1 MAMTH
6 PDTRG
11 VLNGLVVQKLQK
23 QSHWFAAL
31 SASQQQQL
39 LAYAKPVQLET
50 GQRLFSRGD
59 EFDGIY
65 VLLSGALLIAGV
77 HSSGREALLT
87 IVEAGDWIGEIALF
101 DRKARTHDATAS
113 LACQLLHLN
122 SSALQQLVQQDPLWW
137 QRFGQ
142 LLTEKMRLVFQ
153 ALEDMSLLPASV
165 RLARRLVMLCRLHQQ
180 DEPYLIPV
188 QQEQLG
194 QLLSLSRQTINQLLQ
209 QLVATGVIRTSYA
222 QIEVLDLQLLK
233 QAAEL
238 SSN

>member
-1 MAMTH
+1 MSDHFA
-6 PDTRG
+6 
-11 VLNGLVVQKLQK
+11 LQLREH
-23 QSHWFAAL
+23 SYWFAAL

-39 LAYAKPVQLET
+39 LAHARLVQLGA

-113 LACQLLHLN
+113 VACQLLHLN
-122 SSALQQLVQQDPLWW
+122 NSALQQLVQQDPLWW

-165 RLARRLVMLCRLHQQ
+165 RLARRLLMLCRLHQQ
-180 DEPYLIPV
+180 DGRYLIPV

-209 QLVATGVIRTSYA
+209 QLVASGVIRTSYA
-222 QIEVLDLQLLK
+222 EIEVLDLKLLK
-233 QAAEL
+233 QAAEVAV
-238 SSN
+238 

>member
-1 MAMTH
+1 MSDHFAIPLRQH
-6 PDTRG
+6 
-11 VLNGLVVQKLQK
+11 
-23 QSHWFAAL
+23 SHWFAAL

-39 LAYAKPVQLET
+39 LAQARLVQLEAD
-50 GQRLFSRGD
+50 QRLFSRGD

-77 HSSGREALLT
+77 HQSGREALLT

-113 LACQLLHLN
+113 VPCQVLQLN
-122 SSALQQLVQQDPLWW
+122 SAALQQLVLQDPLWW

-142 LLTEKMRLVFQ
+142 LLTEKVRLVFQ
-153 ALEDMSLLPASV
+153 ALEDISLLPASV
-165 RLARRLVMLCRLHQQ
+165 RLARRLLMLCRLHRQ
-180 DEPYLIPV
+180 DERYLIPV

-222 QIEVLDLQLLK
+222 QIEVLDLKLLK

-238 SSN
+238 PNH

>member
-1 MAMTH
+1 M
-6 PDTRG
+6 PDSFSFQLR
-11 VLNGLVVQKLQK
+11 Q

-31 SASQQQQL
+31 PESLQLQL
-39 LAYAKPVQLET
+39 LAQAKTIQLDT

-113 LACQLLHLN
+113 VACRLLHLN
-122 SSALQQLVQQDPLWW
+122 NSALQLLVQQDPLWW

-165 RLARRLVMLCRLHQQ
+165 RLARRLLMLCRLHQQ
-180 DEPYLIPV
+180 DERYLIPV

-209 QLVATGVIRTSYA
+209 QLAASGVIRTSYA
-222 QIEVLDLQLLK
+222 QIEVLDLKLLK
-233 QAAEL
+233 QAAEIDL
-238 SSN
+238 N

>member
-1 MAMTH
+1 MMSNHVFAQ
-6 PDTRG
+6 
-11 VLNGLVVQKLQK
+11 LK
-23 QSHWFAAL
+23 QQSRWFAAL
-31 SASQQQQL
+31 SEQQQQQL
-39 LAYAKPVQLET
+39 LAQARSVHLDA
-50 GQRLFSRGD
+50 GQRLFCRGD

-65 VLLSGALLIAGV
+65 VVLSGALLIAGV

-113 LACQLLHLN
+113 VACQLLHLN

-165 RLARRLVMLCRLHQQ
+165 RLARRLLMLCRLHQQ
-180 DEPYLIPV
+180 GERYVIPV

-209 QLVATGVIRTSYA
+209 QLVASAVLRTSYA
-222 QIEVLDLQLLK
+222 QIEVLDLQQLK
-233 QAAEL
+233 QAAQL
-238 SSN
+238 YAD

>member
-1 MAMTH
+1 MSDHFA
-6 PDTRG
+6 
-11 VLNGLVVQKLQK
+11 LQLR
-23 QSHWFAAL
+23 QHSHWFAAL
-31 SASQQQQL
+31 SVSQQQQW
-39 LAYAKPVQLET
+39 LAHARLVQLGA

-113 LACQLLHLN
+113 VACQLLQLN
-122 SSALQQLVQQDPLWW
+122 NLALQQLVQQDPLWW

-153 ALEDMSLLPASV
+153 ALEDISLLPASV
-165 RLARRLVMLCRLHQQ
+165 RLARRLLMLCRLHQQ
-180 DEPYLIPV
+180 DERYLIPV

-209 QLVATGVIRTSYA
+209 QLVANGVIRTSYA
-222 QIEVLDLQLLK
+222 QIEVLDLYLLK
-233 QAAEL
+233 QAAEVP
-238 SSN
+238 NH

>member
-1 MAMTH
+1 MSDHFA
-6 PDTRG
+6 
-11 VLNGLVVQKLQK
+11 LKLRE

-31 SASQQQQL
+31 SVSQQQQL
-39 LAYAKPVQLET
+39 LAHARLVQLGAE
-50 GQRLFSRGD
+50 QRLFSRGD
-59 EFDGIY
+59 DFDGIY

-113 LACQLLHLN
+113 VACQLLQLN
-122 SSALQQLVQQDPLWW
+122 NSALQQLVQQDPLWW

-180 DEPYLIPV
+180 DERYLIPV

-209 QLVATGVIRTSYA
+209 QLVASGVIRTSYA
-222 QIEVLDLQLLK
+222 EIEVLDLKLLK
-233 QAAEL
+233 QAAEVAV
-238 SSN
+238 

>member
-1 MAMTH
+1 MSEHCA
-6 PDTRG
+6 
-11 VLNGLVVQKLQK
+11 LQLREH
-23 QSHWFAAL
+23 SHWFAAL

-39 LAYAKPVQLET
+39 LAQARLVQLGA

-113 LACQLLHLN
+113 VACQLLHLN
-122 SSALQQLVQQDPLWW
+122 NSALQQLVQQDPLWW

-165 RLARRLVMLCRLHQQ
+165 RLARRLLMLCRLHQQ
-180 DEPYLIPV
+180 DERYLIPV

-209 QLVATGVIRTSYA
+209 QLVASGVIRTSYA
-222 QIEVLDLQLLK
+222 EIEVLDLTLLK
-233 QAAEL
+233 QAAEITV
-238 SSN
+238 

>member
-1 MAMTH
+1 MSDH
-6 PDTRG
+6 F
-11 VLNGLVVQKLQK
+11 VLQLRQH
-23 QSHWFAAL
+23 SHWFAAL

-39 LAYAKPVQLET
+39 LAHARLIQLGA

-113 LACQLLHLN
+113 VACQLLQLN
-122 SSALQQLVQQDPLWW
+122 NSALQQLVQQDPLWW

-165 RLARRLVMLCRLHQQ
+165 RLARRLLMLCRLHQQ
-180 DEPYLIPV
+180 DERYLIPV

-209 QLVATGVIRTSYA
+209 QLVTSGVIRTSYGE
-222 QIEVLDLQLLK
+222 IEVLDLALLK

-238 SSN
+238 PSN

>member
-1 MAMTH
+1 MSDSFAEQL
-6 PDTRG
+6 G
-11 VLNGLVVQKLQK
+11 QCSL
-23 QSHWFAAL
+23 WFAAL
-31 SASQQQQL
+31 TEPQQRQL
-39 LAYAKPVQLET
+39 LAQTKTIRLAA

-101 DRKARTHDATAS
+101 DQKARTHDATAS
-113 LACQLLHLN
+113 VACQLLHLN
-122 SSALQQLVQQDPLWW
+122 HSALQLLVQQDPLWW

-180 DEPYLIPV
+180 NERYVIPV

-209 QLVATGVIRTSYA
+209 QLAASGVIRTSYA
-222 QIEVLDLQLLK
+222 QIEVLDLKLLK
-233 QAAEL
+233 QAAEMTF
-238 SSN
+238 N

>member
-1 MAMTH
+1 MS
-6 PDTRG
+6 G
-11 VLNGLVVQKLQK
+11 QFVVQLQER
-23 QSHWFAAL
+23 SHWFAAL
-31 SASQQQQL
+31 TLNQQQQL
-39 LAYAKPVQLET
+39 LAYAKAVQLGA

-77 HSSGREALLT
+77 HNSGREALLT

-101 DRKARTHDATAS
+101 DRKVRTHDATAS
-113 LACQLLHLN
+113 MASQLLHLN
-122 SSALQQLVQQDPLWW
+122 SSALELLVQQDPLWW

-165 RLARRLVMLCRLHQQ
+165 RLARRLLVLCRLHQQ
-180 DEPYLIPV
+180 GGRYVLPV

-194 QLLSLSRQTINQLLQ
+194 QLLALSRQTINQLLQ
-209 QLVATGVIRTSYA
+209 QLVLSGVIRTSYA
-222 QIEVLDLQLLK
+222 QIEVLDLQRLK
-233 QAAEL
+233 KAAEL
-238 SSN
+238 SAN

>member
-1 MAMTH
+1 MSDHFA
-6 PDTRG
+6 
-11 VLNGLVVQKLQK
+11 LQLREH
-23 QSHWFAAL
+23 SHWFAAL
-31 SASQQQQL
+31 SAGQQQQL
-39 LAYAKPVQLET
+39 LAHARLVQLGA

-113 LACQLLHLN
+113 VACQLLQLN
-122 SSALQQLVQQDPLWW
+122 NSALQQLVQQDPLWW

-165 RLARRLVMLCRLHQQ
+165 RLARRLLMLCRLHQQ
-180 DEPYLIPV
+180 DERYLIPV

-209 QLVATGVIRTSYA
+209 QLVTSCVIRTSYA
-222 QIEVLDLQLLK
+222 EIEVLDLKLLK
-233 QAAEL
+233 QAAEVM
-238 SSN
+238 ND

>member
-1 MAMTH
+1 M
-6 PDTRG
+6 PESFVSQLR
-11 VLNGLVVQKLQK
+11 Q
-23 QSHWFAAL
+23 QSNWFNTL
-31 SASQQQQL
+31 SEHQQQQL
-39 LAYAKPVQLET
+39 LAPAKVVQLGT

-113 LACQLLHLN
+113 VACQLLQLN
-122 SSALQQLVQQDPLWW
+122 NSALQQLVQQDPLWW

-180 DEPYLIPV
+180 DERYLIPV

-209 QLVATGVIRTSYA
+209 QLVASGVIRTSYA
-222 QIEVLDLQLLK
+222 EIEVLDLTLLK
-233 QAAEL
+233 QAAEMAA
-238 SSN
+238 

>member
-1 MAMTH
+1 MS
-6 PDTRG
+6 G
-11 VLNGLVVQKLQK
+11 QFVVPLQEH
-23 QSHWFAAL
+23 SHWFAAL
-31 SASQQQQL
+31 SEHQQQQL
-39 LAYAKPVQLET
+39 LAQAKPVQLGA

-77 HSSGREALLT
+77 HSSGLEALLT

-101 DRKARTHDATAS
+101 DRKVRTHDATAS
-113 LACQLLHLN
+113 TACQLLHLN
-122 SSALQQLVQQDPLWW
+122 PSALQLLVQQDPLWW

-165 RLARRLVMLCRLHQQ
+165 RLARRLLMLCRLHQQ
-180 DEPYLIPV
+180 DERYLIPV

-209 QLVATGVIRTSYA
+209 QLVASGVIRTSYA

-238 SSN
+238 PAN

>member
-1 MAMTH
+1 MSDSFAEQLGQRS
-6 PDTRG
+6 P
-11 VLNGLVVQKLQK
+11 
-23 QSHWFAAL
+23 WFAAL
-31 SASQQQQL
+31 TEPQQRQL
-39 LAYAKPVQLET
+39 LAQTKTIQLAA

-101 DRKARTHDATAS
+101 DQKARTHDATAS
-113 LACQLLHLN
+113 VACQLLHLN
-122 SSALQQLVQQDPLWW
+122 HSALQLLAQQDPLWW

-180 DEPYLIPV
+180 NERYVIPV

-209 QLVATGVIRTSYA
+209 QLAASGVIRTSYA
-222 QIEVLDLQLLK
+222 QIEVLDLKLLK
-233 QAAEL
+233 QAAEMTF
-238 SSN
+238 N

>member
-1 MAMTH
+1 MSDHFATQLREH
-6 PDTRG
+6 
-11 VLNGLVVQKLQK
+11 
-23 QSHWFAAL
+23 SHWFAAL

-39 LAYAKPVQLET
+39 LVHARLVQLGA

-113 LACQLLHLN
+113 VACQLLQLN
-122 SSALQQLVQQDPLWW
+122 NSALLQLVQQDPLWW

-153 ALEDMSLLPASV
+153 ALEDISLLPASV
-165 RLARRLVMLCRLHQQ
+165 RLARRLLMLCRLHQQ
-180 DEPYLIPV
+180 DERYLIPV

-209 QLVATGVIRTSYA
+209 QLVANGVIRTSYA
-222 QIEVLDLQLLK
+222 QIEVLDLYLLK
-233 QAAEL
+233 QAAEVP
-238 SSN
+238 NH

>member
-1 MAMTH
+1 MSDSFAI
-6 PDTRG
+6 
-11 VLNGLVVQKLQK
+11 QLQE
-23 QSHWFAAL
+23 HTPWFAAL
-31 SASQQQQL
+31 TLSQQQQL
-39 LAYAKPVQLET
+39 LAQAKTIQLDA

-59 EFDGIY
+59 AFDGIY

-113 LACQLLHLN
+113 VACQLLHLN
-122 SSALQQLVQQDPLWW
+122 SPALQLLVQQDPLWW

-165 RLARRLVMLCRLHQQ
+165 RLARRLLMLCRLHQQ
-180 DEPYLIPV
+180 GERYLLPL

-209 QLVATGVIRTSYA
+209 QLVVSGVIRTSYA

-238 SSN
+238 PLN

>member
-1 MAMTH
+1 MSDHFA
-6 PDTRG
+6 
-11 VLNGLVVQKLQK
+11 LQLREH
-23 QSHWFAAL
+23 SHWFAAL
-31 SASQQQQL
+31 STSQQQQL
-39 LAYAKPVQLET
+39 LAHARLVQLGA

-113 LACQLLHLN
+113 VPCQLLHLN
-122 SSALQQLVQQDPLWW
+122 NSALQQLVQQDPLWW

-165 RLARRLVMLCRLHQQ
+165 RLARRLLMLCRLHQQ
-180 DEPYLIPV
+180 DERYLIPV

-209 QLVATGVIRTSYA
+209 QLVASGVIRTSYGE
-222 QIEVLDLQLLK
+222 IEVLDLKLLK
-233 QAAEL
+233 QAAEVAV
-238 SSN
+238 

>member
-1 MAMTH
+1 MSDHFATQLREH
-6 PDTRG
+6 
-11 VLNGLVVQKLQK
+11 
-23 QSHWFAAL
+23 SHWFAAL
-31 SASQQQQL
+31 SVSQQQQL
-39 LAYAKPVQLET
+39 LTHARLVQLGA

-113 LACQLLHLN
+113 VACQLLQLN
-122 SSALQQLVQQDPLWW
+122 NSALQQLVQQDPLWW

-165 RLARRLVMLCRLHQQ
+165 RLARRLLMLCRLHQQ
-180 DEPYLIPV
+180 DERYLIPV

-209 QLVATGVIRTSYA
+209 QLVANGVIRTSYGE
-222 QIEVLDLQLLK
+222 IEVLDPKLLK
-233 QAAEL
+233 QAAEMPL
-238 SSN
+238 N

>member
-1 MAMTH
+1 M
-6 PDTRG
+6 PDSFS
-11 VLNGLVVQKLQK
+11 LQLRQ

-31 SASQQQQL
+31 PESLQLQL
-39 LAYAKPVQLET
+39 LAQAKTIQLDT

-113 LACQLLHLN
+113 VACQLLHLN
-122 SSALQQLVQQDPLWW
+122 NSALQLLVQQDPLWW

-142 LLTEKMRLVFQ
+142 LLTEKCVL
-153 ALEDMSLLPASV
+153 
-165 RLARRLVMLCRLHQQ
+165 
-180 DEPYLIPV
+180 Y
-188 QQEQLG
+188 
-194 QLLSLSRQTINQLLQ
+194 SRHWKI
-209 QLVATGVIRTSYA
+209 
-222 QIEVLDLQLLK
+222 
-233 QAAEL
+233 
-238 SSN
+238 

>member
-1 MAMTH
+1 MSDHFA
-6 PDTRG
+6 
-11 VLNGLVVQKLQK
+11 LQLREH
-23 QSHWFAAL
+23 SHWFAAL

-39 LAYAKPVQLET
+39 LAHARLVQLGA

-113 LACQLLHLN
+113 VACQLLHLN
-122 SSALQQLVQQDPLWW
+122 NSALQQLVQQDPLWW

-165 RLARRLVMLCRLHQQ
+165 RLARRLLMLCRLHQQ
-180 DEPYLIPV
+180 DGRYLIPV

-209 QLVATGVIRTSYA
+209 QLVASGVIRTSYA
-222 QIEVLDLQLLK
+222 EIEVLDLKLLK
-233 QAAEL
+233 QAAEVAV
-238 SSN
+238 

>member
-1 MAMTH
+1 MSDPFA
-6 PDTRG
+6 
-11 VLNGLVVQKLQK
+11 LQLR
-23 QSHWFAAL
+23 QHSHWFAAL

-39 LAYAKPVQLET
+39 LAQARLVQLGS

-101 DRKARTHDATAS
+101 DRKVRTHDATAS
-113 LACQLLHLN
+113 MACQLLHLN
-122 SSALQQLVQQDPLWW
+122 NSALQQLVQQDPLWW

-142 LLTEKMRLVFQ
+142 LLTEKMRLVFL

-165 RLARRLVMLCRLHQQ
+165 RLARRLLMLCRLHQQ
-180 DEPYLIPV
+180 DGRYLIPV

-209 QLVATGVIRTSYA
+209 QLVVSGVIRTSYA
-222 QIEVLDLQLLK
+222 QIEVLDLHLLK
-233 QAAEL
+233 QAAEVP
-238 SSN
+238 NH

>member
-1 MAMTH
+1 MSDSFAEQLGQRS
-6 PDTRG
+6 P
-11 VLNGLVVQKLQK
+11 
-23 QSHWFAAL
+23 WFAAL
-31 SASQQQQL
+31 TEPQQRQL
-39 LAYAKPVQLET
+39 LAQTKTIQLAA

-101 DRKARTHDATAS
+101 DQKARTHDATAS
-113 LACQLLHLN
+113 VACQLLHLN
-122 SSALQQLVQQDPLWW
+122 HSALQLLVQQDPLWW

-180 DEPYLIPV
+180 NERYVIPV

-209 QLVATGVIRTSYA
+209 QLAASGVIRTSYA
-222 QIEVLDLQLLK
+222 QIEVLDLKLLK
-233 QAAEL
+233 QAAEMTL
-238 SSN
+238 N

>member
-1 MAMTH
+1 MSDHFAIQLREH
-6 PDTRG
+6 
-11 VLNGLVVQKLQK
+11 
-23 QSHWFAAL
+23 SHWFAAL
-31 SASQQQQL
+31 STSQQQQL
-39 LAYAKPVQLET
+39 LAHARLVQLGA

-113 LACQLLHLN
+113 VACQLLQLN
-122 SSALQQLVQQDPLWW
+122 NSALQQLVQQDPLWW

-165 RLARRLVMLCRLHQQ
+165 RLARRLLMLCRLHQQ
-180 DEPYLIPV
+180 DERYLIPV

-209 QLVATGVIRTSYA
+209 QLVASGVIRTSYA
-222 QIEVLDLQLLK
+222 EIEVLDLKLLK
-233 QAAEL
+233 QAAEVAV
-238 SSN
+238 

>member
-1 MAMTH
+1 MSDHFA
-6 PDTRG
+6 
-11 VLNGLVVQKLQK
+11 LQLREH
-23 QSHWFAAL
+23 SHWFAAL

-39 LAYAKPVQLET
+39 LTHARLVQLGA
-50 GQRLFSRGD
+50 GQRLFNRGD

-113 LACQLLHLN
+113 VACQLLQLN
-122 SSALQQLVQQDPLWW
+122 NSALQQLVQQDPLWW

-165 RLARRLVMLCRLHQQ
+165 RLARRLLMLCRLHQQ
-180 DEPYLIPV
+180 DERYLIPV

-209 QLVATGVIRTSYA
+209 QLVANGVIRTSYGE
-222 QIEVLDLQLLK
+222 IEVLDPKLLK
-233 QAAEL
+233 QAAEMPL
-238 SSN
+238 N

>member
-1 MAMTH
+1 MSDHFA
-6 PDTRG
+6 
-11 VLNGLVVQKLQK
+11 LQLREH
-23 QSHWFAAL
+23 SHWFAAL

-39 LAYAKPVQLET
+39 LAQAKLVQLGA

-113 LACQLLHLN
+113 VACQLLQLN
-122 SSALQQLVQQDPLWW
+122 HSALQQLVQQDPLWW

-165 RLARRLVMLCRLHQQ
+165 RLARRLLMLCRLHQQ
-180 DEPYLIPV
+180 DERYLIPV

-209 QLVATGVIRTSYA
+209 QLVASGVIRTSYGE
-222 QIEVLDLQLLK
+222 IEVLDLKLLK
-233 QAAEL
+233 QAAEVAV
-238 SSN
+238 

>member
-1 MAMTH
+1 MTDH
-6 PDTRG
+6 FS
-11 VLNGLVVQKLQK
+11 VQLRQH
-23 QSHWFAAL
+23 SNWFASLAEN
-31 SASQQQQL
+31 QQQQL
-39 LAYAKPVQLET
+39 LAQAKVVQLGA

-65 VLLSGALLIAGV
+65 ALVSGALLIAGV
-77 HSSGREALLT
+77 HSSGRESLLT

-113 LACQLLHLN
+113 VACQLVHLN
-122 SSALQQLVQQDPLWW
+122 NFALQQLVLQDPLWW

-165 RLARRLVMLCRLHQQ
+165 RLARRLLILCRLHQQ
-180 DEPYLIPV
+180 AGRYLIPV

-209 QLVATGVIRTSYA
+209 QLVGSGVIRTSYA
-222 QIEVLDLQLLK
+222 QIEVLDLQRLR
-233 QAAEL
+233 QAAEQTM
-238 SSN
+238 N